1 MNKVKKSSQKQ
12 KSAKKVSLRANAP
25 SAKANNAANTLTAE
39 QILQAATRNL
49 SDKSTSVSPSE
60 TQLSPFAKMAQA
72 VKDWFRQ
79 KPEAEQKPT
88 AQESAKISEAKTREN
103 PAREA
108 KAKEAKAE
116 KAKAKAATTKE
127 VKTKQ
132 DQGTFA
138 ELFGKH
144 KPEAKK
150 HVDKFHHSH
159 GQLAGQAD
167 LDDDLHQAVVEKPVS
182 FAELFTG
189 KNAKQVLDKDVQAD
203 SALALEAS
211 ASAAAKNSAALAKTS
226 GSSAPTKTG
235 KVVPGYQANKKAAQQ
250 KSEQQDSRQAEELL
264 DSRADVVST
273 LAANSTL
280 VSGVPSEPTKSSK
293 SGSSSSAKA
302 TSKADSFAAL
312 FASGKFSDP
321 ELADK
326 DAVSQHAQSYKGALA
341 TSATA
346 ATTTSSSSASLTTPK
361 SKQSKMF
368 QPGRPEQPRSKNQAA
383 PAASTLTFAAQAA
396 VTETGVQQS
405 WLNNTKA
412 RNFKLD
418 NQARAWSNLVED
430 FVDGFADAKDVVS
443 QFNGSQVNGK
453 AADSPARPK
462 VTKRGAGK
470 AKKQKFTGTKTSGEF
485 AEMFATS
492 KFQDLQERELY
503 ESPVAANLGDS
514 HSFGKL
520 VADDGSFASTYYQK
534 NAAKLEAWEQEYED
548 FLASERREQE
558 LAQQAE
564 RPGAE
569 SVSASLGQ
577 NQAGS
582 NDFAVLAGLKQE
594 LQQSQH
600 KEKGRQSL
608 PTSGTGAS
616 GSKAKQ
622 ITGYRPGYGAKQS
635 IPTANSTPTAKSSQ
649 FERELQRVQDLA
661 EPTSFVDKTG
671 LADWTKGLGAIKPL
685 QAKTTVNPSRAR
697 SASLAQEQ
705 LQAERAARQQA
716 QLLTRKEHL
725 EQSISQD
732 AYAQANINL
741 EFISDVH
748 MRFNEHN
755 FMYASFL
762 APDLDP
768 ELFYALK
775 SGNLPIDLE
784 VDLHGLTKE
793 QAKIAVLES
802 IKEAFRLHESVIRYT
817 TGHGKN
823 ILKQALPNWLIQHSR
838 VAAFIPVR
846 DAKQTNGF
854 LVLLKNVQKELWA
867 AYADH

>member
-12 KSAKKVSLRANAP
+12 KSAKKVAPRANAP

-49 SDKSTSVSPSE
+49 SDKSSSSVSPSE

-108 KAKEAKAE
+108 KAKEAKA
-116 KAKAKAATTKE
+116 
-127 VKTKQ
+127 KQ

-226 GSSAPTKTG
+226 GLSAPTKTG

-250 KSEQQDSRQAEELL
+250 KSAQQDSRQAEELL
-264 DSRADVVST
+264 DSRADAVST
-273 LAANSTL
+273 LAANSTV
-280 VSGVPSEPTKSSK
+280 VSGVPSESTKSSK

-321 ELADK
+321 ELVDK
-326 DAVSQHAQSYKGALA
+326 DAVSLHLDTQSYKVALA
-341 TSATA
+341 TSATTA
-346 ATTTSSSSASLTTPK
+346 AASLSSASLATPK

-368 QPGRPEQPRSKNQAA
+368 QPGQPEQPRSKNQAA

-396 VTETGVQQS
+396 TTETGVQQS

-558 LAQQAE
+558 LQVQAQQAA
-564 RPGAE
+564 RPSAE

-594 LQQSQH
+594 LQQNQH

-608 PTSGTGAS
+608 PTSGTGAP

-635 IPTANSTPTAKSSQ
+635 IPTANSTPAAKSSQ

-671 LADWTKGLGAIKPL
+671 LEDWTKGLGAIKPL